1 MAPGRAD
8 RPRSA
13 GCLAG
18 AFVLLALQA
27 PPAAAEGD
35 PARGERV
42 FQRCYACHS
51 VDPSETTG
59 LEGPN
64 LHGVVG
70 RPAGAVD
77 GFAYSEALRARA
89 AEGLV
94 WDEAALDAFLADPQG
109 FLPDNAMGFFGL
121 RDEAACADLI
131 AYLKAAGTP
140 P

>member
-1 MAPGRAD
+1 VAPSRAD
-8 RPRSA
+8 RPRGA
-13 GCLAG
+13 ACLAG
-18 AFVLLALQA
+18 GFVLLVALQA
-27 PPAAAEGD
+27 PPAAADGD
-35 PARGERV
+35 PARGKRP

-51 VDPSETTG
+51 VDPSETG

-77 GFAYSEALRARA
+77 GFAYSAALRARA
-89 AEGLV
+89 ADGLV
-94 WDEAALDAFLADPQG
+94 WDEGALDAFLADPQG
-109 FLPDNAMGFFGL
+109 FLPDNAMAFFGL
-121 RDEAACADLI
+121 RDEDARADLI

>member
-1 MAPGRAD
+1 VAPGRAD
-8 RPRSA
+8 RPRGA
-13 GCLAG
+13 ACLAV
-18 AFVLLALQA
+18 AFVVLVAVQA
-27 PPAAAEGD
+27 PPAAAGGD

-51 VDPSETTG
+51 VDPSETG

-70 RPAGAVD
+70 RPAGAID
-77 GFAYSEALRARA
+77 GFAYSKALRGRA
-89 AEGLV
+89 TDGLV

-109 FLPDNAMGFFGL
+109 FLPGNAMGFFGL
-121 RDEAACADLI
+121 RDGDARADLV
-131 AYLKAAGTP
+131 AHLKAADAP

>member
-1 MAPGRAD
+1 MAPSRAD
-8 RPRSA
+8 RPRGA
-13 GCLAG
+13 ACIAG
-18 AFVLLALQA
+18 AFVLAALQA

-35 PARGERV
+35 RARGERV

-51 VDPSETTG
+51 VDPSEAG

-70 RPAGAVD
+70 RPAGTVD
-77 GFAYSEALRARA
+77 GFAYSESLRART

-94 WDEAALDAFLADPQG
+94 WDEAALDAFLAAPQG
-109 FLPDNAMGFFGL
+109 FLPGNAMGFFGL
-121 RDEAACADLI
+121 RDADARADLI
-131 AYLKAAGTP
+131 AYLKAASTP

>member
-1 MAPGRAD
+1 VAPSRAD
-8 RPRSA
+8 RPRA
-13 GCLAG
+13 AACLAV
-18 AFVLLALQA
+18 AFVLVAVQA

-51 VDPSETTG
+51 VDRSETG

-70 RPAGAVD
+70 RSAGVVD

-121 RDEAACADLI
+121 RDAGARADLI

>member
-1 MAPGRAD
+1 
-8 RPRSA
+8 
-13 GCLAG
+13 
-18 AFVLLALQA
+18 VQA

-51 VDPSETTG
+51 VDPAETG
-59 LEGPN
+59 PEGPT

-77 GFAYSEALRARA
+77 GFAYSDALRARA

-94 WDEAALDAFLADPQG
+94 WDEPALDAFLADPQG

-121 RDEAACADLI
+121 RDEDARADLVT
-131 AYLKAAGTP
+131 YLKAPGKP

>member
-1 MAPGRAD
+1 VARSRAD
-8 RPRSA
+8 RRR
-13 GCLAG
+13 GTGRDVIG
-18 AFVLLALQA
+18 AVVLLHLQG
-27 PPAAAEGD
+27 PLAAAEGD
-35 PARGERV
+35 PERGERM

-51 VDPSETTG
+51 VDPAETG
-59 LEGPN
+59 LEGPT

-77 GFAYSEALRARA
+77 GFAYSDALRARA

-94 WDEAALDAFLADPQG
+94 WDEPALDAFLADPQG

-121 RDEAACADLI
+121 RDEDARANLV
-131 AYLKAAGTP
+131 AYLKAPGKP

>member
-1 MAPGRAD
+1 M
-8 RPRSA
+8 
-13 GCLAG
+13 
-18 AFVLLALQA
+18 QA
-27 PPAAAEGD
+27 SPAAAADGD
-35 PARGERV
+35 PARGERA

-51 VDPSETTG
+51 VDPSETG

-77 GFAYSEALRARA
+77 GFAYSEALQARA
-89 AEGLV
+89 ADGLV

-121 RDEAACADLI
+121 RDEDARADLI
-131 AYLKAAGTP
+131 AYLKAAAAR
-140 P
+140 